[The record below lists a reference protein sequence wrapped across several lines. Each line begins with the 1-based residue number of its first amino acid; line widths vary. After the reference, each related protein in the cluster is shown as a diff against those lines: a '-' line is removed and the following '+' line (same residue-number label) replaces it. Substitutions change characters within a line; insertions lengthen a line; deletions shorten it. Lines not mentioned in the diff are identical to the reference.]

1 MRAGALIDLPCQE
14 TSWTISNNGG
24 SALLI
29 CTMQDG
35 MGMSALRFGN
45 NGSSVTKPDGQ
56 NFGTPCDNSLL
67 PSEQNSGLLNLYCRK
82 CWQPR
87 PTSSTAWIS
96 SWPNSTA
103 NPPPEQI
110 PNRHFIGKRS
120 LKGPAF
126 EKSYER
132 QLRTR
137 RLRSNY
143 DGCWYTRVFP
153 TVEEADE
160 YVRQEAEKKAAKRAE
175 RKAKRMVRME
185 RWLGERLGVEKPR

>member
-1 MRAGALIDLPCQE
+1 MQQQFALIRAKFQAVESVLQDVLSAQADPLHSLDEQLAE
-14 TSWTISNNGG
+14 LNG
-24 SALLI
+24 
-29 CTMQDG
+29 
-35 MGMSALRFGN
+35 
-45 NGSSVTKPDGQ
+45 
-56 NFGTPCDNSLL
+56 
-67 PSEQNSGLLNLYCRK
+67 E
-82 CWQPR
+82 
-87 PTSSTAWIS
+87 
-96 SWPNSTA
+96 
-103 NPPPEQI
+103 PPPEQI

-160 YVRQEAEKKAAKRAE
+160 YVRHEAEKKAAKRAE
-175 RKAKRMVRME
+175 RKAKRMVGME
-185 RWLGERLGVEKPR
+185 RWLGERLVVENSD

>member
-1 MRAGALIDLPCQE
+1 MDDQQQRRSRAAY
-14 TSWTISNNGG
+14 SYYW
-24 SALLI
+24 
-29 CTMQDG
+29 
-35 MGMSALRFGN
+35 RW
-45 NGSSVTKPDGQ
+45 
-56 NFGTPCDNSLL
+56 
-67 PSEQNSGLLNLYCRK
+67 YCRRRVEIRQQRQQCYQARRK
-82 CWQPR
+82 EFRASLRQQFAPIKAEFR
-87 PTSSTAWIS
+87 AVESVLQEVLAAQAHLLHRLDQQLAEL
-96 SWPNSTA
+96 NGE
-103 NPPPEQI
+103 PPPEQI
-110 PNRHFIGKRS
+110 HHHDFIGKRS

-126 EKSYER
+126 EKWYER

-185 RWLGERLGVEKPR
+185 RWLGERLGVEKSR